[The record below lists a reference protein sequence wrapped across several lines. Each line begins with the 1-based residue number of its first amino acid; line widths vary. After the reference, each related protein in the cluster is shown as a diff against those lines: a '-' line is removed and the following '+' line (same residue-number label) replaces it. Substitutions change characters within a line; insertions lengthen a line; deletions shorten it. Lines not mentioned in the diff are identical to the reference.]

1 MANIEV
7 LGPGDE
13 PRVIEKI
20 TEDSTNQTVV
30 SAKIKQEGHLIIA
43 EIFKAEHMVPMNIT
57 TTKNKL

>member
-13 PRVIEKI
+13 PRIIEKI

>member
-57 TTKNKL
+57 TTKNRL